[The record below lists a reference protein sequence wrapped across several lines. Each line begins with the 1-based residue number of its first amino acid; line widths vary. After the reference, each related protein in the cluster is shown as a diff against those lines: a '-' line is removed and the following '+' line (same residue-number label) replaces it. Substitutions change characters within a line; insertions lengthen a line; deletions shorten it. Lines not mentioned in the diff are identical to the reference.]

1 MNIPSTKH
9 PDQCMQISSIVGST
23 TEHHWCNTD
32 MQYIKQSLHQDLLC
46 FVNIPG
52 SMSFLFTSFTQKI
65 IAGKKKKRIAGKYQ
79 MLIIYAPLSHAGF
92 LLKAGLL
99 HYEGTLKHAICR

>member
-9 PDQCMQISSIVGST
+9 PDQCVQIASIVGST

-32 MQYIKQSLHQDLLC
+32 TQCIKQSLHQGLLC

-65 IAGKKKKRIAGKYQ
+65 IAGKYQ
-79 MLIIYAPLSHAGF
+79 TVIIYALLSNDGF
-92 LLKAGLL
+92 LLKAALL